1 MIGIRFGG
9 SEFKPARRAK
19 KGSLKYPA
27 VAAASFE
34 VTASSAVARTGR
46 SEDAMLCLLQLAG

>member
-1 MIGIRFGG
+1 MMGIRFGGG
-9 SEFKPARRAK
+9 SEFKPARRAM

-34 VTASSAVARTGR
+34 VTASSAVARTDF
-46 SEDAMLCLLQLAG
+46 SVNAMPFLG